1 MRKRIT
7 ITKCSFAFTSEVEVE
22 IYELT
27 VLLKLTRVVVADVAV
42 RHIMMRVPG
51 VISVTISA
59 RVHLS
64 ISGNRNHLFGKLLI
78 IYIKSECVAV
88 PNK

>member
-7 ITKCSFAFTSEVEVE
+7 FTITKGSFAFTSEVEVE

-27 VLLKLTRVVVADVAV
+27 VLLKLTRVADVAV
-42 RHIMMRVPG
+42 LHIMMRVPG
-51 VISVTISA
+51 VISVTIGA
-59 RVHLS
+59 RLHLS

-78 IYIKSECVAV
+78 IYIKNECVAV
-88 PNK
+88 SNK